1 MQAFLRVDGRVTW
14 PDTDPAGIVWFGV
27 FMRYFENTE
36 EDLFRALGRD
46 RTALLRDLRIFMPRT
61 SLTCSFRSPAR
72 LGDEISIGVAVADVS
87 ERRVTFAFDVRERG
101 PTGWYARRPTVSR
114 VSTPHHSPHV
124 RFRPNLCRS
133 YGRPFA
139 RRRRNSRMSRYL
151 WP

>member
-1 MQAFLRVDGRVTW
+1 VQAFLRVDGRVTW

-72 LGDEISIGVAVADVS
+72 LADEISIGVAVADVS

-101 PTGWYARRPTVSR
+101 TDRLVCEASYRVACVDAASFAARVFPPELVSLLR
-114 VSTPHHSPHV
+114 SAIRQTP
-124 RFRPNLCRS
+124 
-133 YGRPFA
+133 
-139 RRRRNSRMSRYL
+139 
-151 WP
+151 